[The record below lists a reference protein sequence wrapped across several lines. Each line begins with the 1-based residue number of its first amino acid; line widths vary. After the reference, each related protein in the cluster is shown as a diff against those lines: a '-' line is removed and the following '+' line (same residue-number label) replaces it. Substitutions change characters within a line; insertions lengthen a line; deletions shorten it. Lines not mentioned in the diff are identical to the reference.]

1 MSSDKT
7 IKVTQTGGK
16 PIKNIVVVTPEQRA
30 AVFRTA
36 MKNSSV
42 KVHRKRGTQSGATTA
57 K

>member
-7 IKVTQTGGK
+7 IKVTKTDGK